1 MRVAAYT
8 APVKPLES
16 IRMLALGLVL
26 CTAVTS
32 AREPPEVTED
42 GLIRVPSNSRAG
54 VYRAPDVPFAR
65 YERVIIGA
73 SIPIVFRKGW
83 QRTHREVRDQD
94 LEDIRADFARA
105 FRTELDEE
113 LVERGGFA
121 VAADPA
127 PNVIR
132 IDATVTELDVTAPT
146 AGNTPAGRTYTRNA
160 GSMKITIELR
170 DAASGVLIGRIID
183 YEHARDYREP
193 QLVNQVTNLEEFRVG
208 FANAARYTREAIN
221 VAKTEKPR
229 P

>member
-1 MRVAAYT
+1 M
-8 APVKPLES
+8 PLES
-16 IRMLALGLVL
+16 LRLLAVGLVL
-26 CTAVTS
+26 CTAVM

-42 GLIRVPSNSRAG
+42 GLVRVPSSTRAG
-54 VYRAPDVPFAR
+54 VYRAPGVPFAR

-83 QRTHREVRDQD
+83 RRAHREVRDQD
-94 LEDIRADFARA
+94 LEDIRADFART
-105 FRTELDEE
+105 FRTELDQE

-121 VAADPA
+121 AAPDPE
-127 PNVIR
+127 PDVLR
-132 IDATVTELDVTAPT
+132 IDATVTDLDLTAPT
-146 AGNTPAGRTYTRNA
+146 AGNSPSDRTYTRNA

-183 YEHARDYREP
+183 YEHARDFLEP

-221 VAKTEKPR
+221 VAKTERPR